1 MDGIT
6 GREPGGWYEIRLDA
20 RLDPRWASWF
30 DGFDLSPGEDGST
43 VLRGRVADQAALH
56 GLLAGLRDLGLPLVS
71 VTRTE
76 PEPADHHIADHDAAE
91 PPHHDHPGGPT

>member
-20 RLDPRWASWF
+20 RLDPRWASCF

-56 GLLAGLRDLGLPLVS
+56 GVLHRVRDIGVPIISVAQVDLA
-71 VTRTE
+71 
-76 PEPADHHIADHDAAE
+76 
-91 PPHHDHPGGPT
+91 

>member
-6 GREPGGWYEIRLDA
+6 RDEPGGWYEIRLDA

-30 DGFDLSPGEDGST
+30 DGFDLHPDEDGST

-56 GLLAGLRDLGLPLVS
+56 GVLHKVRDIGVPIISVAQVDLARA
-71 VTRTE
+71 
-76 PEPADHHIADHDAAE
+76 PEHRSPNA
-91 PPHHDHPGGPT
+91 